1 MLDVGVAKL
10 LRLVVFFQV
19 VFALRQSEAALERGA
34 NHLRTVLSVLRRIE
48 TKERSDPSALKVFG
62 YRLEVCDVLD
72 CSDARQLGSDGF
84 CSRRIDGGRVHAA
97 RVEIADLLLIRTWC
111 GLGAGGS
118 LQNLAQVL
126 LVLVRKLTE
135 RAPARIFRR
144 NRVGFHPP
152 AHRELVEIVAR
163 FAGLVEIRS
172 LEAPRTWLVR
182 HFHRRAEPGAGE
194 TSARIPADATM
205 LPARKNRFDIGSPV

>member
-84 CSRRIDGGRVHAA
+84 CSRRIDGGR
-97 RVEIADLLLIRTWC
+97 E
-111 GLGAGGS
+111 
-118 LQNLAQVL
+118 QNPSD
-126 LVLVRKLTE
+126 RKSTRLNSSHDQISY
-135 RAPARIFRR
+135 AVFC
-144 NRVGFHPP
+144 
-152 AHRELVEIVAR
+152 
-163 FAGLVEIRS
+163 
-172 LEAPRTWLVR
+172 
-182 HFHRRAEPGAGE
+182 
-194 TSARIPADATM
+194 
-205 LPARKNRFDIGSPV
+205 

>member
-84 CSRRIDGGRVHAA
+84 CSRRIDGGRVPAA
-97 RVEIADLLLIRTWC
+97 RVEIADLLQIGRASC
-111 GLGAGGS
+111 
-118 LQNLAQVL
+118 
-126 LVLVRKLTE
+126 RE
-135 RAPARIFRR
+135 R
-144 NRVGFHPP
+144 
-152 AHRELVEIVAR
+152 VE
-163 FAGLVEIRS
+163 
-172 LEAPRTWLVR
+172 
-182 HFHRRAEPGAGE
+182 
-194 TSARIPADATM
+194 
-205 LPARKNRFDIGSPV
+205 